1 MKPKFYSKATIG
13 ISTIFLSPFF
23 GGILFAY
30 NLREIG
36 KGKVAPII
44 IIVGMFWMLLF
55 RKLTE
60 SFLSNSLLQL
70 FIGNLVGS
78 VILTFILWDSFFLNY
93 PSYDTKKVW
102 KPLLVFVSICVALI
116 LLQFFALQGSR

>member
-13 ISTIFLSPFF
+13 VLTIFLSPFF

-30 NLREIG
+30 NLREVG
-36 KGKVAPII
+36 KGKIAPLII
-44 IIVGMFWMLLF
+44 LVGMFWMLLF

-60 SFLSNSLLQL
+60 SLFSNGLLQL
-70 FIGNLVGS
+70 FIGNILGS
-78 VILTFILWDSFFLNY
+78 AILTFILWDSFFLNY
-93 PSYDTKKVW
+93 PSYEIKKVW